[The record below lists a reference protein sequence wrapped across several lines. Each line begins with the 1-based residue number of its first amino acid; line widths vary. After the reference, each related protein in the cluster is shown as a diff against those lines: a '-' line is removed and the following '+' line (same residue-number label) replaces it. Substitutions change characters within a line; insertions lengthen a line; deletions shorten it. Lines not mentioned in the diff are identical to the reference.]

1 MQANI
6 LHEQNI
12 LQNLRYQGFI
22 LRSRTLLAD
31 VLPIQMCVY
40 GLHCLSTNKKH
51 YTSSFSVHFSE
62 LRSQVIIFSNFT
74 SIIQTLVQN

>member
-22 LRSRTLLAD
+22 SRSRTLLAD
-31 VLPIQMCVY
+31 DFPIQMCVY
-40 GLHCLSTNKKH
+40 GLHCLSAESDQPTKNIIQ
-51 YTSSFSVHFSE
+51 VHFLCIS
-62 LRSQVIIFSNFT
+62 VN
-74 SIIQTLVQN
+74 

>member
-31 VLPIQMCVY
+31 VLPFKCEFMAFIACQPTKNIIQ
-40 GLHCLSTNKKH
+40 
-51 YTSSFSVHFSE
+51 VHFLCIS
-62 LRSQVIIFSNFT
+62 VN
-74 SIIQTLVQN
+74 